1 MITIRCTRSRGPRG
15 FFCLQVDRRGPVIV
29 DVIRLELIGM
39 AFPKSK
45 QRRLVVDDLPYI
57 ACVSENGRT
66 EDGGVKLRV
75 IVQAGYGHES
85 LCVIAGMVNRDYW
98 MDFPDNDLDKTFA
111 ITPRV
116 ICELIRYALNN
127 GWAPTESKSQSQV
140 KLDNDG
146 LFAIMKGLGIA
157 RR

>member
-1 MITIRCTRSRGPRG
+1 
-15 FFCLQVDRRGPVIV
+15 
-29 DVIRLELIGM
+29 M

-45 QRRLVVDDLPYI
+45 QKRLVVDELPYF

-75 IVQAGYGHES
+75 IIQADYGYES

-98 MDFPDNDLDKTFA
+98 MDFPNLDIENMFT

-116 ICELIRYALNN
+116 ICELIRHALHH
-127 GWAPTESKSQSQV
+127 GWSPTKSKTQELI

-146 LFAIMKGLGIA
+146 LFEIMRRVGIA
-157 RR
+157 RP